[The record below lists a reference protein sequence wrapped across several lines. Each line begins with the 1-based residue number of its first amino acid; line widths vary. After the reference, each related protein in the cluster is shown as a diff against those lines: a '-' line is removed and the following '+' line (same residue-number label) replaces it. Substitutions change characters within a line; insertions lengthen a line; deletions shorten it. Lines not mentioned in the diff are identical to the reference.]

1 MDNNDIY
8 NRDSQNFEVGSIAEG
23 LVFISE
29 TIYKISDELI
39 KISAELAMQGSQN
52 ESNIN
57 DTENLQK
64 QINFLT
70 NEIKEIKKNIR

>member
-8 NRDSQNFEVGSIAEG
+8 NWNSQNLEVRSISEG

-39 KISAELAMQGSQN
+39 KISEELAMQRSQN

-70 NEIKEIKKNIR
+70 NEIKEIKKNTR